1 MERDG
6 NTWKEM
12 EGVLSTWSL
21 KSCPKKRFEVLLCR
35 AIQRGQ
41 SARAAARHEAMKQR
55 LCWVFTFP
63 VLVFCFAPFLSI
75 LKLSI
80 TSGILC
86 VFHVSNVFTFE
97 FGDF

>member
-12 EGVLSTWSL
+12 EGVLPTWSL

-55 LCWVFTFP
+55 LCSVFHFSCAGF
-63 VLVFCFAPFLSI
+63 LFCSVSI
-75 LKLSI
+75 YFEVVDNFWH
-80 TSGILC
+80 TLC
-86 VFHVSNVFTFE
+86 VSCVERVYL
-97 FGDF
+97 